1 MAEYKVQIFVCTN
14 SEGATDRR
22 HCGDKGGVAVLQAFR
37 DARIRLGLE
46 KEIAVSRTGC
56 TGQHGGNG
64 IAETTVI
71 VYGPKPELGG
81 VWYKATTADVGEI
94 FREHIQNGRVVERL
108 ANPAMCV
115 KFKPLSPQ

>member
-1 MAEYKVQIFVCTN
+1 M
-14 SEGATDRR
+14 
-22 HCGDKGGVAVLQAFR
+22 AVLQAFR
-37 DARIRLGLE
+37 DASTRLGLG

-71 VYGPKPELGG
+71 IYGPKPELGG